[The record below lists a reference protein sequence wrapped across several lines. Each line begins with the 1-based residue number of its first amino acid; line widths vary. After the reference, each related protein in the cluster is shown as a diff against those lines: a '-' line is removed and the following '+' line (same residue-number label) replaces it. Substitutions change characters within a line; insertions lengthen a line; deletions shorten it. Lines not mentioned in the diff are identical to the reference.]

1 MIKYKYLYDKYLE
14 EIDRERK
21 KLGQEL
27 EIKASNN
34 VREITFLTEDLAKAN
49 KVYVVLALIFALL
62 LYPFYTFMT
71 QYLYTWTI
79 FIYFGIAAFAF
90 LIVFL
95 VKIYFKSKIKALNE
109 ENKVDKVELKAEYI
123 KKLEEIYQIA
133 LFIIVTNENYNQLCQ
148 YNGQKQQEIYK
159 ELLESR
165 IDIINISMNWQPNVE
180 KYQRYLDEWIKRRE
194 IIEE

>member
-71 QYLYTWTI
+71 QYLYIWTI

-90 LIVFL
+90 LIVFV

-165 IDIINISMNWQPNVE
+165 KDIINISMNWQPNVE

>member
-34 VREITFLTEDLAKAN
+34 IREITFLTEDLAKAN

-79 FIYFGIAAFAF
+79 FIYFGIVAFAF
-90 LIVFL
+90 LIVFF

-133 LFIIVTNENYNQLCQ
+133 LFIIVTNENYNQICQ

-165 IDIINISMNWQPNVE
+165 KDIINISMNWQPNVE

>member
-71 QYLYTWTI
+71 QYLYIWTI

-90 LIVFL
+90 LIVFF

-165 IDIINISMNWQPNVE
+165 KDIINISMNWQPNVE